1 MAYSTRFGANILTAA
16 QRLHDNRTVA
26 ESSGDGASRYTSDL
40 LRRYQNTAIKD
51 IIRDEVD
58 NWRDL
63 KAKNIKVKKVSE
75 K

>member
-1 MAYSTRFGANILTAA
+1 VKAKKRTWKVTLTVVNDISWM
-16 QRLHDNRTVA
+16 RP
-26 ESSGDGASRYTSDL
+26 
-40 LRRYQNTAIKD
+40 RRGTLTKLVSAWKIKD